1 MDLDRWFRL
10 VLVVLA
16 TWRVTHLLVFEDGPG
31 DVVATLRQRLGN
43 GFFGKLM
50 DCFYCM
56 SLWVAAPATFL
67 LTRSWTEWPLFWL
80 ALSGAASLLERPANH
95 STEGQQAPPTQE

>member
-16 TWRVTHLLVFEDGPG
+16 TWRVTHLLAFEDGPG

-56 SLWVAAPATFL
+56 SLWVAAPERFAGNRLFPY
-67 LTRSWTEWPLFWL
+67 RPLQ
-80 ALSGAASLLERPANH
+80 RR
-95 STEGQQAPPTQE
+95 